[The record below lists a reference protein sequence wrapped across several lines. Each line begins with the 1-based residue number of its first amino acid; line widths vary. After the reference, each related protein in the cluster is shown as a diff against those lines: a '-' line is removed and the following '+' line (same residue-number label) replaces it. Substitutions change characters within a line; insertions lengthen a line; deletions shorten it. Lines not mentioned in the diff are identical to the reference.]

1 MLKRDEFLKKQKV
14 LRLATL
20 DKNGN
25 PHVVPV
31 WYLFNSKKLYIG
43 TNSKTEKAKNV
54 KNNSKVSFCVDVG
67 INSPDIFG
75 VMGRGDTKLI
85 MEKNK
90 VSRIE
95 KTILLRYFKTLNNKS
110 AKELL
115 EETDCIIEI
124 TPNEYSVWEY

>member
-1 MLKRDEFLKKQKV
+1 MSKRDKFLKKQKI
-14 LRLATL
+14 LHLATL
-20 DKNGN
+20 DNKDN
-25 PHVVPV
+25 PHIIPV

-75 VMGRGDTKLI
+75 VMGQGVGKLI
-85 MEKNK
+85 IEKNE
-90 VSRIE
+90 VARIE
-95 KTILLRYFKTLNNKS
+95 KIILLRYFNTLDDKS

-124 TPNEYSVWEY
+124 TPKKYSVWEY

>member
-1 MLKRDEFLKKQKV
+1 
-14 LRLATL
+14 
-20 DKNGN
+20 
-25 PHVVPV
+25 
-31 WYLFNSKKLYIG
+31 
-43 TNSKTEKAKNV
+43 
-54 KNNSKVSFCVDVG
+54 
-67 INSPDIFG
+67 
-75 VMGRGDTKLI
+75 MGRGDTKLI

>member
-1 MLKRDEFLKKQKV
+1 MSKRDKFLKNQKI

-31 WYLFNSKKLYIG
+31 WYLFDSKKFYIG

-54 KNNSKVSFCVDVG
+54 KYNSKVSFCVDVG

-75 VMGRGDTKLI
+75 VMGKGNAKLI
-85 MEKNK
+85 REKNK
-90 VSRIE
+90 VSKIAR
-95 KTILLRYFKTLNNKS
+95 KILLRYFKTLNNKS
-110 AKELL
+110 AQELL
-115 EETDCIIEI
+115 EETNCIIEI
-124 TPNEYSVWEY
+124 KPKKYSVWEY

>member
-1 MLKRDEFLKKQKV
+1 MSKRDEFLKKQKI

-20 DKNGN
+20 DKKGN
-25 PHVVPV
+25 THVVPV
-31 WYLFNSKKLYIG
+31 WYLFNLKKLYIG

-54 KNNSKVSFCVDVG
+54 KDNSKVSFCVDVG

-75 VMGRGDTKLI
+75 VMGRGDAELI
-85 MEKNK
+85 VEKTR
-90 VSRIE
+90 VSKIE

-110 AKELL
+110 AKDLL

-124 TPNEYSVWEY
+124 TPKAYSVWEY

>member
-54 KNNSKVSFCVDVG
+54 KNNNKISFCVDVG

-85 MEKNK
+85 MKKNK

>member
-1 MLKRDEFLKKQKV
+1 MSKRDEFLKKQKI

-20 DKNGN
+20 DKKGN

-31 WYLFNSKKLYIG
+31 WYLFSSKKLYIG

-75 VMGRGDTKLI
+75 VMGQGVGKLI
-85 MEKNK
+85 IEKNE
-90 VSRIE
+90 VARIE
-95 KTILLRYFKTLNNKS
+95 KIILLRYFNTLDDKS

-124 TPNEYSVWEY
+124 TPKKYSVWEY

>member
-1 MLKRDEFLKKQKV
+1 MSKRYEFLKKQKI

-20 DKNGN
+20 DKKDN

-75 VMGRGDTKLI
+75 VMGQGIGKLI
-85 MEKNK
+85 IEKNE
-90 VSRIE
+90 VARIE
-95 KTILLRYFKTLNNKS
+95 KIILLRYFNTLDDKS

-124 TPNEYSVWEY
+124 TPKKYSVWEY

>member
-1 MLKRDEFLKKQKV
+1 MSKRDKFLKNQKI

-31 WYLFNSKKLYIG
+31 WYLFDSKKLYIG

-54 KNNSKVSFCVDVG
+54 KYNSKVSFCVDVG

-75 VMGRGDTKLI
+75 VMGQGNAKLI
-85 MEKNK
+85 IGKNE

-95 KTILLRYFKTLNNKS
+95 KTVLLRYFKTLNNKS
-110 AKELL
+110 AQELL

-124 TPNEYSVWEY
+124 VPKRYSVWEY

>member
-1 MLKRDEFLKKQKV
+1 MSKRDEFLKKNKI

-20 DKNGN
+20 DKKCN
-25 PHVVPV
+25 PHIVPV
-31 WYLFNSKKLYIG
+31 WYLFNSKKFYIG
-43 TNSKTEKAKNV
+43 TNSKTEKAKNI

-75 VMGRGDTKLI
+75 VMGQGNAKLI
-85 MEKNK
+85 RRKND

-95 KTILLRYFKTLNNKS
+95 KIILLRYFETLNNKS
-110 AKELL
+110 AQELL

-124 TPNEYSVWEY
+124 TPKKYSVWEY

>member
-1 MLKRDEFLKKQKV
+1 MSKRDEFLKKQKI

-20 DKNGN
+20 DKKDN

-75 VMGRGDTKLI
+75 VMGQGVGKLI
-85 MEKNK
+85 IEKNE
-90 VSRIE
+90 VARIE
-95 KTILLRYFKTLNNKS
+95 KIILLRYFNTLDDKS

-115 EETDCIIEI
+115 EETECIIEN
-124 TPNEYSVWEY
+124 TPKKYSVWEY

>member
-1 MLKRDEFLKKQKV
+1 MSKRDEFLKKQKI

-20 DKNGN
+20 DKNDN

-31 WYLFNSKKLYIG
+31 WYLFSSKKLYIG
-43 TNSKTEKAKNV
+43 TNSKTEKAKNI
-54 KNNSKVSFCVDVG
+54 KNNSKVSFCVDIG

-95 KTILLRYFKTLNNKS
+95 KIILLRYFKTLNNKS
-110 AKELL
+110 AKDLL
-115 EETDCIIEI
+115 DETDCIIEI
-124 TPNEYSVWEY
+124 TPKEYSVWKY

>member
-54 KNNSKVSFCVDVG
+54 KNNNKVSFCVDVG

-85 MEKNK
+85 MKKNK

>member
-1 MLKRDEFLKKQKV
+1 MSKSDEFLKKQKI

-20 DKNGN
+20 DKKGN

-31 WYLFNSKKLYIG
+31 WYLFSSKKLYIG

-75 VMGRGDTKLI
+75 VMGQGVGKLI
-85 MEKNK
+85 IEKNE
-90 VSRIE
+90 VARIE
-95 KTILLRYFKTLNNKS
+95 KIILLRYFNTLDDKS

-124 TPNEYSVWEY
+124 TPKEYSVWEY

>member
-1 MLKRDEFLKKQKV
+1 MSKRDEFLKKQKI

-20 DKNGN
+20 DKKDN

-31 WYLFNSKKLYIG
+31 WYLFSSKKLYIG

-75 VMGRGDTKLI
+75 VMGQGIGKLI
-85 MEKNK
+85 IEKNE
-90 VSRIE
+90 VARIE
-95 KTILLRYFKTLNNKS
+95 KIILLRYFNTLDDKS

-124 TPNEYSVWEY
+124 TPKEYSVWEY

>member
-1 MLKRDEFLKKQKV
+1 MSKRDEFLKKQKI

-20 DKNGN
+20 DKKGN

-75 VMGRGDTKLI
+75 VMGQGVGKLI
-85 MEKNK
+85 IEKNE
-90 VSRIE
+90 VARIE
-95 KTILLRYFKTLNNKS
+95 KIILLRYFNTLDDKS

-124 TPNEYSVWEY
+124 RPKKYSVWEY

>member
-115 EETDCIIEI
+115 EI

>member
-1 MLKRDEFLKKQKV
+1 MSKRDEFLKKQKI

-20 DKNGN
+20 DKKDN

-75 VMGRGDTKLI
+75 VMGQGVGKLI
-85 MEKNK
+85 IEKNE
-90 VSRIE
+90 VARIE
-95 KTILLRYFKTLNNKS
+95 KIILLRYFNTLDDKS

-124 TPNEYSVWEY
+124 TPKKYSVWEY